1 MLFNIVQYGKSL
13 TYNVSGKNHKS
24 FYEIA
29 KNISKILNK
38 MPIKIKNKKMNYVNP
53 KQTVLKVSSAKYDQE
68 FKDKKQIDILNGLK
82 RLTKW
87 NKEWQKLN

>member
-1 MLFNIVQYGKSL
+1 
-13 TYNVSGKNHKS
+13 
-24 FYEIA
+24 
-29 KNISKILNK
+29 

-53 KQTVLKVSSAKYDQE
+53 EQTVLKVSSAKYNQE